1 MNHIELSINALF
13 PRRFAAAHAFPQEAA
28 VIKSNLLETERS
40 LKWSEISR
48 EVVPVRPVTG
58 GGAAAGNWRRNAGKC
73 SDLPEKTGE
82 TAAAGP
88 GGQNVSGSFAPV
100 LTGQRT
106 QAWVGGFRGGTG
118 SDQRTDSED
127 MRGAEKEPKQTSK
140 RVQGCGE
147 KGGFDVCFEM
157 KMSL

>member
-106 QAWVGGFRGGTG
+106 QAWVGGFRGGSG
-118 SDQRTDSED
+118 SDQRTDSGGHERSRKGTKTD
-127 MRGAEKEPKQTSK
+127 IKAGA
-140 RVQGCGE
+140 GLWGE
-147 KGGFDVCFEM
+147 GW
-157 KMSL
+157 L